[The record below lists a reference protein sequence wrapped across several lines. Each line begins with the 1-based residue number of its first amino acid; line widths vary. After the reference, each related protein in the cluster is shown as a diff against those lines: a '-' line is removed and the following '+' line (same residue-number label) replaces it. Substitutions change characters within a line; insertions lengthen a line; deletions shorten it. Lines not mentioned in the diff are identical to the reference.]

1 MTFSSPCVA
10 LETSLT
16 RLAKGLHHFL
26 RNGEMLFWRETEA
39 ALMSFVRGARFLLS
53 CCVKWRQSLC
63 WIWDK
68 KAPLILETETA
79 PGRTRVEVWT
89 DARCMRGNLH
99 KHDMP
104 TQTLHTYRPWH
115 WAGNTFSPC
124 VWKISF
130 QHSGL
135 HLVVRL
141 DSLWPSDHMKLLRQF
156 NWLQHTAGCHLSKQ
170 HLVGTCSRWRCA
182 TFPNRGTWYGS
193 SKAPPV
199 QFSMFTLGQVFHTPQ
214 KLTYFMLT
222 YSATEPKIHA
232 SVVANR
238 GLSLFCYHKVIE
250 SLRLERPLRLSS
262 PTINPCLGQL

>member
-68 KAPLILETETA
+68 KAPLVLETETA
-79 PGRTRVEVWT
+79 PGRTTRVEVWI

-130 QHSGL
+130 QYSGL

-170 HLVGTCSRWRCA
+170 HLVGTCSRWRRA

-193 SKAPPV
+193 SKAPPQSSSGPIFNV
-199 QFSMFTLGQVFHTPQ
+199 YLGAGISHPTE
-214 KLTYFMLT
+214 TYIFYVNLQCHWT
-222 YSATEPKIHA
+222 Q
-232 SVVANR
+232 
-238 GLSLFCYHKVIE
+238 
-250 SLRLERPLRLSS
+250 
-262 PTINPCLGQL
+262 NPCLCGSKQRSLSVLLS